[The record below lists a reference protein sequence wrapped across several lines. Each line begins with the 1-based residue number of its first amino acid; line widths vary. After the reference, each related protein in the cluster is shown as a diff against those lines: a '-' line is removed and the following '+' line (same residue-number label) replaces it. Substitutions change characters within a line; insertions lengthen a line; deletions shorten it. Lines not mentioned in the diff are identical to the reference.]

1 MVLFVSE
8 DAEEFLEETKI
19 SSLLTKYCKFLPV
32 EIKFG
37 TNKRTEKD
45 KKGKEFEIEED
56 NIINNT
62 NPLWKKSP
70 SKLKNR
76 MIMQLFIEK
85 YILII
90 LINHFFIFI

>member
-8 DAEEFLEETKI
+8 DAEEFLEENKI

-45 KKGKEFEIEED
+45 KKEK
-56 NIINNT
+56 N
-62 NPLWKKSP
+62 L
-70 SKLKNR
+70 KLK
-76 MIMQLFIEK
+76 K
-85 YILII
+85 II
-90 LINHFFIFI
+90 L